1 MVLLMK
7 GTEKDV
13 RGGEISSEDLLSI
26 DVDDDT
32 FLGVG
37 ADLIESVGGARGRN
51 IDGGTEV
58 TSEGRGSGEGTSLVD
73 APGIVTE
80 TGLLPVGLVSGG
92 VFPVGGGGDAQS
104 GVKGPLCT
112 SVTIESALE
121 DDDALRVLQNEG
133 GAISP
138 AIVVTIRQIEDKY
151 REMNTHRCRRR
162 CGRRD

>member
-1 MVLLMK
+1 MK
-7 GTEKDV
+7 RTEKDV

-51 IDGGTEV
+51 IDGSTEV

-104 GVKGPLCT
+104 GVKRPLCT

-138 AIVVTIRQIEDKY
+138 AIVVTIWQIEDK
-151 REMNTHRCRRR
+151 
-162 CGRRD
+162 

>member
-37 ADLIESVGGARGRN
+37 TNLIKSVGGARGRN

-80 TGLLPVGLVSGG
+80 TGLLPVGLVGGG

-104 GVKGPLCT
+104 GVKRPLCT

-138 AIVVTIRQIEDKY
+138 AIVVTIWQIEDK
-151 REMNTHRCRRR
+151 
-162 CGRRD
+162 

>member
-1 MVLLMK
+1 MK

-37 ADLIESVGGARGRN
+37 TNLIESVGGARGRN
-51 IDGGTEV
+51 IDGSTEV
-58 TSEGRGSGEGTSLVD
+58 ASEGRGSGEGTSLVD

-80 TGLLPVGLVSGG
+80 TGLLPVGLVGGG
-92 VFPVGGGGDAQS
+92 VFPAGGGGDAQS
-104 GVKGPLCT
+104 GVKGPLGT
-112 SVTIESALE
+112 SITIESALE
-121 DDDALRVLQNEG
+121 DDDALRVLQNEVG
-133 GAISP
+133 TISP
-138 AIVVTIRQIEDKY
+138 AIVITIRQIEDKY

>member
-1 MVLLMK
+1 MK
-7 GTEKDV
+7 RTEKDV

-37 ADLIESVGGARGRN
+37 TNLIKSVGGARGRN
-51 IDGGTEV
+51 IDGSTEV

-80 TGLLPVGLVSGG
+80 AGLLPVGLVGG
-92 VFPVGGGGDAQS
+92 GIFPVGGGGDAQS

-121 DDDALRVLQNEG
+121 DDDALRVLQNEV

-138 AIVVTIRQIEDKY
+138 AIVITIRQIEDKY

>member
-1 MVLLMK
+1 MK

-51 IDGGTEV
+51 ADGGTEV

-80 TGLLPVGLVSGG
+80 TGLLPVGLVGGG

-121 DDDALRVLQNEG
+121 DDDALRVLQNEVG
-133 GAISP
+133 TISP
-138 AIVVTIRQIEDKY
+138 AIVITIRQIEDKY

>member
-1 MVLLMK
+1 MK

-13 RGGEISSEDLLSI
+13 RCGEISSEDLLSI

-51 IDGGTEV
+51 IDGSTEV

-73 APGIVTE
+73 APGIITE
-80 TGLLPVGLVSGG
+80 AGLLPVGLVGGG
-92 VFPVGGGGDAQS
+92 VFPAGGGGDAQS
-104 GVKGPLCT
+104 GVKRPLCT

-138 AIVVTIRQIEDKY
+138 AIVVTIWQIEDK
-151 REMNTHRCRRR
+151 
-162 CGRRD
+162 

>member
-1 MVLLMK
+1 MAETVLLIK

-13 RGGEISSEDLLSI
+13 RGGKISSEDLLSI

-37 ADLIESVGGARGRN
+37 TNLIESVGGARGRN

-73 APGIVTE
+73 APGIITE
-80 TGLLPVGLVSGG
+80 AGLLPVGLVGGG

-104 GVKGPLCT
+104 GVKRPLCT

-138 AIVVTIRQIEDKY
+138 AIVVTIWQIEDK
-151 REMNTHRCRRR
+151 
-162 CGRRD
+162 

>member
-1 MVLLMK
+1 MK

-37 ADLIESVGGARGRN
+37 TNLIESVGGARGRN
-51 IDGGTEV
+51 IDGSTEV

-80 TGLLPVGLVSGG
+80 TGLLPVGLVGRG

-104 GVKGPLCT
+104 GVKRPLCT

-138 AIVVTIRQIEDKY
+138 AIVVTIWQIEDK
-151 REMNTHRCRRR
+151 
-162 CGRRD
+162 